1 MSRLISKSVGNSS
14 AIYTSDTH
22 NISNTNNQIIF
33 NKMMSGIIE
42 TPSLSYLMNYQVM
55 RLNDVKSVLEY
66 NYGNISLMLAE
77 NAQMEEIF
85 DEFTVYLPKCKKKM
99 WGNLTL
105 EKALE
110 KRRTVRSYTGK
121 PVRLKE
127 LSTLLNYGLGVRNE
141 KEIINGYEVPLRY
154 YGSGGGLYPI
164 RPYIFINR
172 VENLEKGVYKYQPF
186 SHTVRRI
193 EHENITLDEVYST
206 QKSVD
211 ISNLAFAIFFVYEM
225 NRSYVK
231 YGELALAHAFIE
243 VGLMSQNLH
252 LLSQGLGI
260 GTCDMG
266 GFNKVL
272 LERKM
277 QLCGVNRHVIFSIVF
292 GKVEEKVEI

>member
-127 LSTLLNYGLGVRNE
+127 LSTLLNYGLGV
-141 KEIINGYEVPLRY
+141 K
-154 YGSGGGLYPI
+154 
-164 RPYIFINR
+164 
-172 VENLEKGVYKYQPF
+172 K
-186 SHTVRRI
+186 
-193 EHENITLDEVYST
+193 
-206 QKSVD
+206 
-211 ISNLAFAIFFVYEM
+211 
-225 NRSYVK
+225 
-231 YGELALAHAFIE
+231 
-243 VGLMSQNLH
+243 
-252 LLSQGLGI
+252 
-260 GTCDMG
+260 
-266 GFNKVL
+266 
-272 LERKM
+272 
-277 QLCGVNRHVIFSIVF
+277 
-292 GKVEEKVEI
+292 